1 MCVKL
6 RRLQPGPCYHT
17 WHLTASSHCAPVAD
31 TGTFQRHVWSWDSS
45 ARPCR
50 SLAEWRT
57 VCTVSSHC
65 APVADDTGA
74 TFRCHV
80 WSWDSSGRPCRGP
93 PHHQPTL
100 GPRGGTPGRVAV
112 RALWGRPR
120 LLPSAGQHHQL
131 TLLVWS
137 FGTTST
143 AHPRLV
149 PSSSRL
155 VVWSWDSGTCVKP
168 QQQGD
173 NWPYAGRETGL
184 SSNPHLARGY
194 LPCTAI

>member
-1 MCVKL
+1 MAHSVHSKFTLCASRGYRRHFPVPRVVLGLL
-6 RRLQPGPCYHT
+6 RQ
-17 WHLTASSHCAPVAD
+17 AVS
-31 TGTFQRHVWSWDSS
+31 WS
-45 ARPCR
+45 
-50 SLAEWRT
+50 T
-57 VCTVSSHC
+57 T
-65 APVADDTGA
+65 
-74 TFRCHV
+74 
-80 WSWDSSGRPCRGP
+80 P
-93 PHHQPTL
+93 PAH
-100 GPRGGTPGRVAV
+100 PRGGTPGRVAV

-184 SSNPHLARGY
+184 SSSPHLARGY